1 MEDEDEPKERR
12 GGVAGI
18 RSSTAEEDSLPREDL
33 RSVSS
38 WKRINGALTPA
49 NAALTADWG
58 WNDSNVS
65 RSYLLPWQPG
75 ATECARVSCSGYVL
89 NTKI

>member
-65 RSYLLPWQPG
+65 RSYLCYPG
-75 ATECARVSCSGYVL
+75 NQEQQSAHVCLAQATS
-89 NTKI
+89 